1 MSEQTEPLNEAQENT
16 APSQD
21 LQPLAE
27 HLKALRRVFLV
38 SMIAVFVSSVL
49 CYGFLRE
56 PIMSLVTAP
65 VAEYGIELKFTS
77 VAEAFMAYMKISI
90 LAGVIFASPIVL
102 WQILKFVLPG
112 LYASEKKA
120 FLTMLF
126 WLFCLF
132 LAGISFAYFV
142 VLKVALY
149 ALLFNFSGEF
159 DPFITVANYLSFVGK
174 FLIPFGIVFEI
185 PLLIYFLTKF
195 DLVTPESLV
204 KYRRYMI
211 LLIVV
216 IAGVFSPP
224 DVVSQALLALPM
236 YILFEISIMIS
247 RRVYKKKLKKAQAAA
262 AMEG

>member
-1 MSEQTEPLNEAQENT
+1 MSEQTEQTENN
-16 APSQD
+16 
-21 LQPLAE
+21 LQPLTE
-27 HLKALRRVFLV
+27 HLKALRRVFLI
-38 SMIAVFVSSVL
+38 SLIAVFVSSIL

-56 PIMSLVTAP
+56 PIMSLVIAP
-65 VAEYGIELKFTS
+65 MAEYGIELKFTS

-112 LYASEKKA
+112 LYENEKKA

-132 LAGISFAYFV
+132 LVGVCFAYFV

-204 KYRRYMI
+204 KYRRHII
-211 LLIVV
+211 LVIV
-216 IAGVFSPP
+216 IAAGVFSPP

-236 YILFEISIMIS
+236 YVLYEISIVIS
-247 RRVYKKKLKKAQAAA
+247 RRVYKKKLKKA
-262 AMEG
+262 MIEETTEG

>member
-1 MSEQTEPLNEAQENT
+1 MSEQTEQTENN
-16 APSQD
+16 
-21 LQPLAE
+21 LQPLTE
-27 HLKALRRVFLV
+27 HLKALRRVFLI
-38 SMIAVFVSSVL
+38 SLIAVFVSSML

-65 VAEYGIELKFTS
+65 MAEYDIELKFTS

-112 LYASEKKA
+112 LYENEKKA

-132 LAGISFAYFV
+132 LAGVCFAYFV

-204 KYRRYMI
+204 KYRRHII
-211 LLIVV
+211 LVIV
-216 IAGVFSPP
+216 IAAGVFSPP

-236 YILFEISIMIS
+236 YVLYEISIVIS
-247 RRVYKKKLKKAQAAA
+247 RRVYKKKLKKA
-262 AMEG
+262 MIEETTEG